1 MTANQE
7 KLLSFFQELLYIRL
21 VEEKICDLYPGQEM
35 RCPVHISIGQEAT
48 AVGVCLNITSQD
60 MVFSNHRSH
69 GHYLAKGGD
78 LDRFFAELY
87 GKNSGCSKG
96 RGGSMHLVD
105 LSVGFMG
112 ATAIVSGTI
121 PVAVGAALTLSIK
134 NARDIVVVFLGDGA
148 VEEGVFYESI
158 NFTKLKNL
166 PILFFCENNFYSVY
180 SHINDRQPKRKIIDL
195 AKCHGVDCYE
205 VDGNDVIDVYE
216 TTGQAITKIR
226 NGGGPAFIE
235 AATYRWREHCGPNFD
250 NNIGYRTEEEFLS
263 WKRNDPINQL
273 KEKLLANN
281 ILNPDKIAVITEM
294 INKKIDE
301 AVKFAKSSPYPDKS
315 ELNKYIYAE

>member
-105 LSVGFMG
+105 LSVGFLG
-112 ATAIVSGTI
+112 AT
-121 PVAVGAALTLSIK
+121 
-134 NARDIVVVFLGDGA
+134 
-148 VEEGVFYESI
+148 
-158 NFTKLKNL
+158 
-166 PILFFCENNFYSVY
+166 
-180 SHINDRQPKRKIIDL
+180 
-195 AKCHGVDCYE
+195 
-205 VDGNDVIDVYE
+205 
-216 TTGQAITKIR
+216 
-226 NGGGPAFIE
+226 
-235 AATYRWREHCGPNFD
+235 
-250 NNIGYRTEEEFLS
+250 
-263 WKRNDPINQL
+263 
-273 KEKLLANN
+273 
-281 ILNPDKIAVITEM
+281 
-294 INKKIDE
+294 
-301 AVKFAKSSPYPDKS
+301 
-315 ELNKYIYAE
+315 